1 MPPTHVNEASVPL
14 QLQASSSQTH
24 PSDHAAVLLER
35 HLSIEHRT
43 SGSSSVH
50 HAHKKLR
57 VGAVPIQQ
65 GGSQPGPLRLTEE
78 AEMSISLDQVQ
89 PSSRTVTVI
98 TATAQPL
105 PVVEDRHPDGQPGSG
120 SLHSQQSFQ
129 QPPGLLPSSKF
140 QVSPLP
146 DQAAL
151 QQTPAAGHSL
161 GRMLVSWHAGV

>member
-1 MPPTHVNEASVPL
+1 MAPTHGNEASIPV

-24 PSDHAAVLLER
+24 SSDHAAVLLER

-65 GGSQPGPLRLTEE
+65 GGSQPGLLQLTEQ
-78 AEMSISLDQVQ
+78 AEMSISLAQAQ
-89 PSSRTVTVI
+89 PGSRTVTVI
-98 TATAQPL
+98 TAAAQPL
-105 PVVEDRHPDGQPGSG
+105 PVIEDRHPDGQPGST

-129 QPPGLLPSSKF
+129 QPPGLLPGSHVELAAMPK
-140 QVSPLP
+140 
-146 DQAAL
+146 QAAL
-151 QQTPAAGHSL
+151 HQTPTASHSL

>member
-1 MPPTHVNEASVPL
+1 MNEASVPL

-35 HLSIEHRT
+35 HLSIEQRA

-65 GGSQPGPLRLTEE
+65 GSSQPGLLQPTEQ
-78 AEMSISLDQVQ
+78 AEMSISLDQAQ
-89 PSSRTVTVI
+89 PGSRTVTLI
-98 TATAQPL
+98 TAAAQPL
-105 PVVEDRHPDGQPGSG
+105 PVIEDRHPDGQPGLS

-129 QPPGLLPSSKF
+129 QPPGLLPGSKF
-140 QVSPLP
+140 HIATLP
-146 DQAAL
+146 NQAAL
-151 QQTPAAGHSL
+151 RQTPAASHSL
-161 GRMLVSWHAGV
+161 GRILVSWHAGV